1 MFFFVAF
8 IVVVVVIVS
17 GGMFK
22 FLFQNVNMFV
32 YFVLVL
38 NNSLKFDY
46 TYQKDERQKRP
57 D

>member
-17 GGMFK
+17 GDMFK